1 MLKYLS
7 IEILAK
13 ALYIKILHK
22 EISKENDLNLSE
34 IIKAIQRELNINFG
48 ILEELNEWRLIRNKI
63 VHEHFKIGEKVA
75 AKAKVFFSDSVK
87 LLKRQLVN

>member
-22 EISKENDLNLSE
+22 EISKE
-34 IIKAIQRELNINFG
+34 